1 MYFIYSL
8 LSDLTSDI
16 YRISGLFIFL
26 TIVFHGFFIIYRPL
40 SLQNWKLVEYS
51 WVILAFVSTLGL
63 VDESRRINAM
73 TTLTHT
79 QIKVEDAKIKIT
91 DWFNSYQ
98 DLTCNEQIDN
108 FRCTTFTKILNDIEL
123 LTLEEEITPEFDKS
137 LLNSLSNL
145 SPWLSSTSMGIIN
158 DRVDGYA
165 LQRDQFLVLKQQ
177 VKRSHFQKLINLLT
191 PLLLAFALALK
202 MTKVT
207 AEHLALRRKNKKR

>member
-1 MYFIYSL
+1 MHLIYSL

-26 TIVFHGFFIIYRPL
+26 TIVFHGLFIFYRPL
-40 SLQNWKLVEYS
+40 SLPNWKLVEYS

-79 QIKVEDAKIKIT
+79 QIKVEDAKIKVT
-91 DWFNSYQ
+91 DWFDSYQ
-98 DLTCNEQIDN
+98 DLTCNEQLDKL
-108 FRCTTFTKILNDIEL
+108 RCATFTKILNDIEL
-123 LTLEEEITPEFDKS
+123 LTLEEELTPEFDKS
-137 LLNSLSNL
+137 LLNSLSSL
-145 SPWLSSTSMGIIN
+145 SPWLSNTSMGIIN

-165 LQRDQFLVLKQQ
+165 LQRDQFLMLKQQ
-177 VKRSHFQKLINLLT
+177 IKRSHFQKLINSLT

-207 AEHLALRRKNKKR
+207 AEHLALRRKSKKR